1 MDRKKVYGP
10 HEAVTLGIE
19 LENAGYH
26 FYTRVADASVDFR
39 VTELFTALA
48 NAELEHLRVIKEEI
62 QPNFTPEWYREE
74 DQQLM
79 AEYLRKF
86 EEQPVFPSP
95 DEAQD
100 FAAITNNIGRAVDT
114 SIEAEKRAMAYFE
127 YLRDV
132 TLDSYGRE
140 AFDRLYR
147 EEEKHLKLLIELKKS
162 L

>member
-1 MDRKKVYGP
+1 MERKKVYGP

-39 VTELFTALA
+39 VKELFTSLA
-48 NAELEHLRVIKEEI
+48 NAELEHIRVIKEEI
-62 QPNFTPEWYREE
+62 EPKFTPEWYREE

-79 AEYLRKF
+79 AEYLRKI

-95 DEAQD
+95 DDAED
-100 FAAITNNIGRAVDT
+100 FAAVTGNIERAIDT

-127 YLRDV
+127 YLRDA
-132 TLDSYGRE
+132 TLDSNGHK
-140 AFDRLYR
+140 AFDRLYK
-147 EEEKHLKLLIELKKS
+147 EEEKHLKLLTELKAS